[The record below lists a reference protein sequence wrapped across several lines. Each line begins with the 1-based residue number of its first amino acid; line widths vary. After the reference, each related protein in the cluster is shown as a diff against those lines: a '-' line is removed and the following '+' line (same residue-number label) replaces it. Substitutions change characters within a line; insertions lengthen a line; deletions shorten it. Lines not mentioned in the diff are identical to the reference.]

1 MTFAGRL
8 EISMLPADATDD
20 MSLTAAVASLI
31 NDVYA
36 VAEEGLWIDGTPRT
50 TAEEVAGL
58 TRAGQLAVARSG
70 GHLIGCVCIQHLGGG
85 ISEFSMLAVAPS
97 HRSMGVGRDLVTFA
111 EQVARAQRCD
121 AMQLQVLVPREWS
134 HASKEFLT
142 GWYQRIGYKPTRTD
156 AVDQSYPELAP
167 LLATPCDLAV
177 YRKSLS

>member
-58 TRAGQLAVARSG
+58 HARGAAGRGTLRRPFDRVRVHSAARRGRQRVQHARCRPEPSKHGRGTRL
-70 GHLIGCVCIQHLGGG
+70 GHV
-85 ISEFSMLAVAPS
+85 
-97 HRSMGVGRDLVTFA
+97 R
-111 EQVARAQRCD
+111 RASR
-121 AMQLQVLVPREWS
+121 
-134 HASKEFLT
+134 
-142 GWYQRIGYKPTRTD
+142 
-156 AVDQSYPELAP
+156 
-167 LLATPCDLAV
+167 PCAAL
-177 YRKSLS
+177 